1 MKGHVRKHGR
11 GWQWI
16 INRDGHQTSKAG
28 FPTRT
33 AAQDALN
40 RELVRVSDGV
50 NVDRSTMTVRS
61 YLVDLW
67 LPAVKGSLAR
77 TTYANYK
84 THVDQHLVDQLGDV
98 PLQKLSEAHL
108 LKSWATLRESGRRRG
123 KNPKDKGL
131 SPATVRHIHRML
143 HKALEDAVEWRYLS
157 RNVAASRQA
166 KPPTAKGEAQELKA
180 WSAGELK
187 RFLASISE
195 NRLVPMWRFMAM
207 TGCRRGE
214 ALGLRWD
221 DVNLKTRSVRIMRSR
236 TGYGI
241 STPKTKTSTRG
252 VDLDPG
258 TTALKAWRRAQRL
271 ERVKAGPGWEDSNL
285 VFTREDGLGITR
297 TPSRQCSVGRW
308 GGSRST
314 RSPCTD

>member
-143 HKALEDAVEWRYLS
+143 HKALEDAVEWRSS
-157 RNVAASRQA
+157 RATSQ
-166 KPPTAKGEAQELKA
+166 PPG
-180 WSAGELK
+180 
-187 RFLASISE
+187 R
-195 NRLVPMWRFMAM
+195 
-207 TGCRRGE
+207 
-214 ALGLRWD
+214 
-221 DVNLKTRSVRIMRSR
+221 RSR
-236 TGYGI
+236 PQRRVRLRSSKRGQPGSSSGSSLRSPRTGWC
-241 STPKTKTSTRG
+241 R
-252 VDLDPG
+252 
-258 TTALKAWRRAQRL
+258 
-271 ERVKAGPGWEDSNL
+271 
-285 VFTREDGLGITR
+285 
-297 TPSRQCSVGRW
+297 C
-308 GGSRST
+308 GGSWR
-314 RSPCTD
+314 